1 MICEAKIDLAL
12 QNIKTQRKKVVLD
25 NPVAQLLQTE
35 EAEIALNDVA
45 DDEEELDMETVLEM
59 EEDEEEEEDAAAAA
73 AVPHVPLADSGAFGF
88 VPKEAPLAGAL

>member
-45 DDEEELDMETVLEM
+45 DDDEELDMETVLEM
-59 EEDEEEEEDAAAAA
+59 EEDEEEEDDAA